1 MEQNERIAIIR
12 EKFPGYTKP
21 LDIRCK
27 KLNYY
32 GIRRTYEA
40 EPLIAGNPGRKREA
54 NYKLSVRIPLGYVNM
69 AEFRQQLIEMGYC
82 NFTAW
87 VLRCIRRQQEEY
99 RHRKAPTGSAKANE
113 GKGRLSTTN
122 IQDSGRNV
130 KLKNGEVVEA

>member
-1 MEQNERIAIIR
+1 MEQNDRIAVIR
-12 EKFPGYTKP
+12 EEFPGYTKP
-21 LDIRCK
+21 LDSMCK
-27 KLNYY
+27 RPEHY
-32 GIRRTYEA
+32 GIRRTAEA
-40 EPLIAGNPGRKREA
+40 EALIADKPGRKREA

-69 AEFRQQLIEMGYC
+69 AEFR
-82 NFTAW
+82 TAW

-122 IQDSGRNV
+122 IQDSGRDV